1 MHSSTISTTHNINS
15 KILNHSDL
23 LTYLATGKVVTA
35 VMLQNTRAFL
45 QMAGSTDMMHII
57 ADELCNFLHMHSW
70 LYILR
75 QVQNTGCNYE
85 LSTITGT
92 RYNIN
97 WYYIHRIESKRW
109 KSAALLSPVYD
120 SERERE
126 GDVSD
131 NTPQYALG

>member
-57 ADELCNFLHMHSW
+57 ADELCNFLHMHS
-70 LYILR
+70 
-75 QVQNTGCNYE
+75 
-85 LSTITGT
+85 
-92 RYNIN
+92 
-97 WYYIHRIESKRW
+97 
-109 KSAALLSPVYD
+109 
-120 SERERE
+120 
-126 GDVSD
+126 
-131 NTPQYALG
+131 